1 MAPHHYLLYDVFTRA
16 PFSGNALAVFP
27 DARGIAAA
35 DMPRIARELNLSE
48 TTFVLPAER
57 SDTDVR
63 MRIFTPQIEMPMAG
77 HPTVGSTFALAHA
90 GVIAPG
96 RSRFVFGLNVG
107 PVPVDLEWPD
117 GILSFVWMTQAAP
130 AFGRTAPRELVA
142 EAVGRPAADL
152 RDDRP
157 VQEVSCGVP
166 YWIVPVRD
174 RAAVDRAVA
183 DAANLRRLGE
193 RVGVGLPVYLFARD
207 AGGDGEFYCRMFA
220 PGLGVL
226 EDPATG
232 SAAGPLGCYAVQHGL
247 VAPDESHTRSKG
259 SAAITIRQ
267 GTAMGRP
274 SRMHVEVAGKPD
286 AITSVRVGGPA
297 VLIGRGELHL

>member
-1 MAPHHYLLYDVFTRA
+1 VVLHQYLLYDVFTHA

-27 DARGIAAA
+27 DARGIAVP
-35 DMPRIARELNLSE
+35 DMQRIARELNLSE

-57 SDTDVR
+57 RDTDVR
-63 MRIFTPQIEMPMAG
+63 MRIFTPQVEMPMAG
-77 HPTVGSTFALAHA
+77 HPTVGSAFALAHA

-96 RSRFVFGLNVG
+96 RGRFVFGLNVG
-107 PVPVDLEWPD
+107 PVPVDLAWS
-117 GILSFVWMTQAAP
+117 GGTLSFVWMTQGAP
-130 AFGRTAPRELVA
+130 AFGRTAPRGSVA
-142 EAVGRPAADL
+142 EAVGLTAGDLLDDPA
-152 RDDRP
+152 

-174 RAAVDRAVA
+174 RAAVDRAA
-183 DAANLRRLGE
+183 PDAANLRRLGE
-193 RVGVGLPVYLFARD
+193 RAGGSLPVYLFARD
-207 AGGDGEFYCRMFA
+207 ADGRDEFYCRMFA

-247 VAPDESHTRSKG
+247 ALANESDTSSNT

-267 GTAMGRP
+267 GVAMGRP
-274 SRMHVEVAGKPD
+274 SRMHVEVAGAPA

>member
-1 MAPHHYLLYDVFTRA
+1 VALHQYLLYDVFTHA

-27 DARGIAAA
+27 DARGIAVP
-35 DMPRIARELNLSE
+35 DMQRIARELNLSE

-63 MRIFTPQIEMPMAG
+63 MRIFTPQVEMPMAG

-96 RSRFVFGLNVG
+96 RTRFVFGLNVG
-107 PVPVDLEWPD
+107 PVPVDLAWSD
-117 GILSFVWMTQAAP
+117 GTVSFVWMSQRAP
-130 AFGRTAPRELVA
+130 AFGRTAPRGSVA
-142 EAVGRPAADL
+142 EAVGLTAGDLLDDPA
-152 RDDRP
+152 

-174 RAAVDRAVA
+174 RAAVDRAVP
-183 DAANLRRLGE
+183 DAAHLRGLAE
-193 RVGVGLPVYLFARD
+193 RVGVSLPVYLFAREAD
-207 AGGDGEFYCRMFA
+207 EGDEFYCRMFA
-220 PGLGVL
+220 PGIGVL

-232 SAAGPLGCYAVQHGL
+232 SAAGPLGSYAVQHRL
-247 VAPDESHTRSKG
+247 VADDRRG
-259 SAAITIRQ
+259 SGQNITAITIQQ
-267 GTAMGRP
+267 GVAMGRP
-274 SRMHVEVAGKPD
+274 SRMHVQVEGRPG
-286 AITSVRVGGPA
+286 AINSVRVGGPA